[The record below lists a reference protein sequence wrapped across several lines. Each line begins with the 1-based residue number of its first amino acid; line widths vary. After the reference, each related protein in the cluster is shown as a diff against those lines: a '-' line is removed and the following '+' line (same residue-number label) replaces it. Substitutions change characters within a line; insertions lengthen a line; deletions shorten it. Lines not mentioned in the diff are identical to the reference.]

1 MSHIKQNYTITE
13 MYISYKLY
21 CLNYHMIIRCFIVEI
36 SGNVWS
42 PLRCWL
48 QWRGHLHDLLTSD
61 LQALRRVGGWMEGNL
76 GFLRPVRI
84 TQAFLS
90 AQESGSAADT
100 SLTLSVSLTRR
111 VSLSLPQENRM
122 SEHCSFFVSLHQL
135 IVSASL
141 ITCGTRAEGSV
152 CATYHSYWWDFRFSN
167 FTLSITQVIS
177 Q

>member
-1 MSHIKQNYTITE
+1 
-13 MYISYKLY
+13 
-21 CLNYHMIIRCFIVEI
+21 
-36 SGNVWS
+36 
-42 PLRCWL
+42 
-48 QWRGHLHDLLTSD
+48 
-61 LQALRRVGGWMEGNL
+61 MEGNL

-122 SEHCSFFVSLHQL
+122 SEQCSFFVSLHQL

-141 ITCGTRAEGSV
+141 ITCRDSSRGICLLLVG
-152 CATYHSYWWDFRFSN
+152 
-167 FTLSITQVIS
+167 L
-177 Q
+177 